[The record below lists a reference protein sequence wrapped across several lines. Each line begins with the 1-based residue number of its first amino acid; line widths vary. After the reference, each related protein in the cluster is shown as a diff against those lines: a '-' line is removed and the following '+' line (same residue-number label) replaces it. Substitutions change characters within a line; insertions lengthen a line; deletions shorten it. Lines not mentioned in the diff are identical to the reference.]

1 MKTVCDFRQ
10 FIEMNGK
17 RFDTSI
23 KRHLSYTE
31 PKEMQRTVNTF
42 EELLEL
48 VEKDFIYNA
57 EILTTLFGKKKVKL
71 FNADFFGYMVES
83 YNVYVTEKNF
93 KPFVIKGEIK
103 EDTRKNSFET
113 LMALLSAEDF
123 AEWCVDHGIT
133 TIYK

>member
-23 KRHLSYTE
+23 KRHLCYAE
-31 PKEMQRTVNTF
+31 PEEMQRTVNTF

-93 KPFVIKGEIK
+93 KPFVIKGEVK
-103 EDTRKNSFET
+103 EDARKNSFET
-113 LMALLSAEDF
+113 LMALLSAEHF

>member
-93 KPFVIKGEIK
+93 KPFVIKGEVK
-103 EDTRKNSFET
+103 EDARKNSFET
-113 LMALLSAEDF
+113 LMALLSAEHF

>member
-23 KRHLSYTE
+23 KRHLCYTE
-31 PKEMQRTVNTF
+31 PEEMQRTVDTF

-71 FNADFFGYMVES
+71 FNADNYGFMTES
-83 YNVYVTEKNF
+83 WNEYITEKNF
-93 KPFVIKGEIK
+93 QPFVIKGEVK
-103 EDTRKNSFET
+103 KDTRKNSFET